1 MLSFVFLYTH
11 WVCNLAIKQMAYY
24 SLSSY
29 GISRQVKEQILYK
42 GSPVCMQSI
51 VKYMWCSW
59 QLFCFYFSSGFELGI
74 TLLFHGFIE
83 VPEVFGLDHQIV

>member
-51 VKYMWCSW
+51 VKYINICGALGNSSVFI
-59 QLFCFYFSSGFELGI
+59 LALVLNLELLCFFTVSLRSLKC
-74 TLLFHGFIE
+74 
-83 VPEVFGLDHQIV
+83 LD